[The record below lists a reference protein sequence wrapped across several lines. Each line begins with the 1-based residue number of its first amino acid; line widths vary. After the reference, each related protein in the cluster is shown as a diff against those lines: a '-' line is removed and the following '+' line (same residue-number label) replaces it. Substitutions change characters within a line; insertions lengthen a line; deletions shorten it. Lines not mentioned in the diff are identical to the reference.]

1 MQEMPFK
8 LDYSESSS
16 QETDYGDD
24 PHVYGSKWE
33 FIMSAVGVCVGFG
46 SFWRFPYLV
55 YKNGGGAFLIPYLIA
70 MILLGMPLL
79 YLETSIGQ
87 MFRKSIPY
95 AFAKIHPSLKIIG
108 LAIMTATLHFATSYN
123 ILLSYCY
130 RFLFTSF
137 EYPLPYADES
147 IEQNDYFHK

>member
-8 LDYSESSS
+8 LDYSEESS

-95 AFAKIHPSLKIIG
+95 ALVPARSNVSTFATGNAGMAKSSPRFWVNLTSKNFQEG
-108 LAIMTATLHFATSYN
+108 LAFG
-123 ILLSYCY
+123 
-130 RFLFTSF
+130 
-137 EYPLPYADES
+137 P
-147 IEQNDYFHK
+147 